1 MSVYVS
7 EILVSQDRFDV
18 CPLQVEACSLAQET
32 STEVQHPL
40 LDKVKQCS
48 TCPQQAALFFQQILN
63 PAPHVRRQAIRHAWC
78 AKSISRMCRA
88 TRTPIPPDDASTD
101 FFWQLDDS
109 CLVSSCAAF
118 IECFSCTGSPK
129 VRQKSQPC
137 CNGGQHEPFQH
148 TRQRLSKLFGRD
160 QEVKPEHASRS
171 RSGRKAPLSC
181 IKSALSRKRKLV
193 STDTA
198 SDSVKMS
205 PTDLPQSAP
214 IADSN
219 ADKHAALRSEKQPV
233 QFKDV
238 HANEAGPVPAAVVG
252 LTAVSARALMQDQ
265 PAVHELA
272 AQAAEHHQPEH
283 CSTEGF
289 EMPAS
294 QQVPLSQAQNA
305 ATAELCTDSPPAVDS
320 DRYRC
325 PLSCVPCTV
334 GHASACC
341 RPLL

>member
-1 MSVYVS
+1 MFAYCRLKLAALHKRLRLRCS
-7 EILVSQDRFDV
+7 ILCWTRSNNAALAHSRQ
-18 CPLQVEACSLAQET
+18 PLQR
-32 STEVQHPL
+32 
-40 LDKVKQCS
+40 
-48 TCPQQAALFFQQILN
+48 ILN
-63 PAPHVRRQAIRHAWC
+63 PTPHVQRQAIRHAWC
-78 AKSISRMCRA
+78 AKSISRMCQA

-101 FFWQLDDS
+101 SSGSWTTAALSALVQPSLDASVALAYQKYSRRVSLAAMEASTNPFSTPASRLAS
-109 CLVSSCAAF
+109 CLA
-118 IECFSCTGSPK
+118 E
-129 VRQKSQPC
+129 
-137 CNGGQHEPFQH
+137 
-148 TRQRLSKLFGRD
+148 TRKLDLS
-160 QEVKPEHASRS
+160 
-171 RSGRKAPLSC
+171 
-181 IKSALSRKRKLV
+181 IKCALSRKRKLV

-214 IADSN
+214 TADSN

-238 HANEAGPVPAAVVG
+238 HANEARTVPAAVIG

-289 EMPAS
+289 EMPAP
-294 QQVPLSQAQNA
+294 QQVPLPQDQNA
-305 ATAELCTDSPPAVDS
+305 ATAELCTDFPPAVDS
-320 DRYRC
+320 DRYRY
-325 PLSCVPCTV
+325 PLSCVSCTV